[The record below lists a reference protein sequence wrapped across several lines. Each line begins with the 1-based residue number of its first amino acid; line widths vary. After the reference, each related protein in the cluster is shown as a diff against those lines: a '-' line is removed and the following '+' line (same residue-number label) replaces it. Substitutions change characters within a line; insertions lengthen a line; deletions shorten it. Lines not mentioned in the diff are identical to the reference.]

1 MQFIFILLL
10 TLFSSNIKGKDLK
23 ELIISGS
30 DITSVKSF
38 ELSNKNKFSSFEVS
52 GSWTDNYGNY
62 GLNSCMGIINKNL
75 KNIELNFM
83 CERVDKNGYKI
94 WSLNKRISGIKE
106 SGVGS
111 YEIVDATIPKKELFI
126 GKKCT
131 YAVKYLENTNFY
143 KSKCKISKE
152 LAKVFEKIASE

>member
-10 TLFSSNIKGKDLK
+10 TLFSSNIKGEDLK

-94 WSLNKRISGIKE
+94 WSNSIKE
-106 SGVGS
+106 
-111 YEIVDATIPKKELFI
+111 F
-126 GKKCT
+126 
-131 YAVKYLENTNFY
+131 LE
-143 KSKCKISKE
+143 
-152 LAKVFEKIASE
+152 